1 MQTHTKKHTY
11 LVAFTCR
18 RKKNSLEFFSL
29 FLLLFLFDVVAVVVV
44 VSFLCVIRFWSF
56 NEVKL
61 FIFFFY
67 FLFFFF
73 FLFHQNH
80 HHHHR
85 WLYKDEAYMKSLI
98 HFTKAR
104 MHTSVHDYTHRK
116 KQKYNCKSHSHMVH
130 AHSCQIWQFIVIFTI

>member
-61 FIFFFY
+61 FIFFSSFSS
-67 FLFFFF
+67 FFFIKIIIIIVDSTKTKRTW
-73 FLFHQNH
+73 NH
-80 HHHHR
+80 SYTSQRH
-85 WLYKDEAYMKSLI
+85 AC
-98 HFTKAR
+98 

-116 KQKYNCKSHSHMVH
+116 KQKYNCKSNSHSHMVH
-130 AHSCQIWQFIVIFTI
+130 A